1 MNNSGRADK
10 TIQRH
15 EDSENFS
22 YLLQITHQTCG
33 GKRSQL
39 EFLNLLLYSSTRLI
53 GDPQNIL
60 IIYTIQRDLERKV
73 FVWPIPVWT
82 KCSDQNESHS

>member
-22 YLLQITHQTCG
+22 YLPQITHQTCG
-33 GKRSQL
+33 GKRSRL
-39 EFLNLLLYSSTRLI
+39 KFLNLLLYSSTRLVI
-53 GDPQNIL
+53 TKYLNYLYNTKRLGEESVLLAHTCVD
-60 IIYTIQRDLERKV
+60 KV
-73 FVWPIPVWT
+73 F
-82 KCSDQNESHS
+82 

>member
-22 YLLQITHQTCG
+22 YLPQITHQTCG

-39 EFLNLLLYSSTRLI
+39 EFLNLLLYSSTRLVI
-53 GDPQNIL
+53 TKYLNYLYNTKRLGEESVLLAHTCVD
-60 IIYTIQRDLERKV
+60 KV
-73 FVWPIPVWT
+73 F
-82 KCSDQNESHS
+82 